1 MGPSTIGGSNF
12 PITIALVGWSGFSFD
27 LFDSTYPDSL
37 FISHDCVCA
46 CACALSCPNIEA
58 TGHRWIWLVDHD
70 KAERS
75 QRGIALR
82 CENLRHQGGGTKT
95 QYESENAKFSTQYL
109 SLSATYRQFGQSWSV
124 WVEISARS
132 ISTTRLD
139 MITLDSSSCS
149 QHTLI
154 SSSLFQ
160 ILTFHHLCYPNVHS
174 KRPLVGMVDF
184 CLIHHRRL
192 DFFWF

>member
-82 CENLRHQGGGTKT
+82 CENLRHQGGRKRSMKVKM
-95 QYESENAKFSTQYL
+95 Q
-109 SLSATYRQFGQSWSV
+109 SLVPNTYPCQPHTVNLVSHGQFGSKFLQGQSQQPDQ
-124 WVEISARS
+124 
-132 ISTTRLD
+132 T
-139 MITLDSSSCS
+139 
-149 QHTLI
+149 
-154 SSSLFQ
+154 
-160 ILTFHHLCYPNVHS
+160 
-174 KRPLVGMVDF
+174 
-184 CLIHHRRL
+184 
-192 DFFWF
+192 